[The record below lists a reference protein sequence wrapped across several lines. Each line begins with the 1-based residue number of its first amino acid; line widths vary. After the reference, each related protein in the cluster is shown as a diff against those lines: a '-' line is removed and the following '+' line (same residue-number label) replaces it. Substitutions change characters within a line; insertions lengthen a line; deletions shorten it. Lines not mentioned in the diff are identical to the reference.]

1 MYSCLSMTYAYEELG
16 KDRSKD
22 VEKQSG
28 GWSWFNSQLYYVTH
42 TEYCMRMFTHIQVGI
57 NFEISY
63 MQSNLWRI
71 SPGGC
76 FQKAG
81 SAFPG
86 FTRFIFGWIRVDHT
100 ARFLC
105 CYFLYYLSSYCVV
118 CAQCY
123 HCLWVCYSW
132 LYLRFFLTFI
142 HPDWNIIHYMYVG
155 MIL

>member
-16 KDRSKD
+16 KGRSKD

-57 NFEISY
+57 NFEKSY

-100 ARFLC
+100 LGF
-105 CYFLYYLSSYCVV
+105 CVV
-118 CAQCY
+118 IFCII
-123 HCLWVCYSW
+123 
-132 LYLRFFLTFI
+132 YLLTVS
-142 HPDWNIIHYMYVG
+142 YVPNVATASG
-155 MIL
+155 FAILDCIFDLF